1 MLTRSALILAS
12 LCVLASLCLL
22 SACTSGE
29 LVRNASTPCGDP
41 ELVQLYEN
49 RNRLSEQETL
59 RLDSLIDRCLQSR
72 PCDHPRISEIIM
84 QERKLTREEYR
95 ELYTLSDDCDNWNE
109 LAPISTWGVLGIAY
123 LAFNVVVLTIGIRL
137 LSGK

>member
-1 MLTRSALILAS
+1 MPTRSALI
-12 LCVLASLCLL
+12 LASLCLL

-29 LVRNASTPCGDP
+29 LVQNANTPCGDP

-49 RNRLSEQETL
+49 RNRLSEQEAL
-59 RLDSLIDRCLQSR
+59 RLDSLIERCLQSR

-84 QERKLTREEYR
+84 NDRELTREEYR
-95 ELYTLSDDCDNWNE
+95 ELYMLSDDCDNWHE
-109 LAPISTWGVLGIAY
+109 LGPISTWGVLGLAY

-137 LSGK
+137 LSGT